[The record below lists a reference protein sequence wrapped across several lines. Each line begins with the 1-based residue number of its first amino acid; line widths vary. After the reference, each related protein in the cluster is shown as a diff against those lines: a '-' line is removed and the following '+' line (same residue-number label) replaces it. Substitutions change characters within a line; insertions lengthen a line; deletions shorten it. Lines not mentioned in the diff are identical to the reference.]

1 MISASVRAYLD
12 GKDTTYARRRILVD
26 YLNSM
31 PLTARLGFGEVNGLG
46 DGLWAWYGTDFK
58 DANEILKQP
67 ARNAEERLK
76 QAEIYKQV
84 LSLLL
89 AQRRPTHYLI
99 ADRNSLNDLADSH
112 LRLLASQ
119 ATITPELRDAALSIK
134 LRFRN
139 DAAAAAVHFVCGT
152 KGRQRDPCPAAGHAE
167 RAEPLPARPLRP
179 DGGNQPGRPDPVA
192 HGRSAVQAE
201 RAELH
206 RKPRHGGLP
215 PAGRR
220 QERPAPG
227 DLQRHAVRA
236 RR

>member
-1 MISASVRAYLD
+1 M
-12 GKDTTYARRRILVD
+12 D
-26 YLNSM
+26 YLNST

-119 ATITPELRDAALSIK
+119 GTITPELRDAGLEHQVALPE
-134 LRFRN
+134 RCP
-139 DAAAAAVHFVCGT
+139 AAAVHFVRGT
-152 KGRQRDPCPAAGHAE
+152 KGRQRDPCPAARHAE
-167 RAEPLPARPLRP
+167 RAEPLPARPL
-179 DGGNQPGRPDPVA
+179 
-192 HGRSAVQAE
+192 
-201 RAELH
+201 
-206 RKPRHGGLP
+206 
-215 PAGRR
+215 
-220 QERPAPG
+220 
-227 DLQRHAVRA
+227 
-236 RR
+236 